1 MESHIHVCIHLFCG
15 FFCVKISSIFRM
27 QHVLSRYYENHLDPS
42 PLMYF
47 RNKFHTKS
55 LILSISFNGTLDVE
69 KVINFLVLLMKLN
82 MTLDGIHHMMGVAVV
97 VGYTTTYA
105 IIAVSFN
112 SACGK
117 LSSIQHYVIKFVIE
131 LQWFSLGTLVSSN
144 NKTDHHDTWWM
155 NWPMMYENWKFEL
168 ITKKHS
174 IVAAG
179 ADEKVTYKERFPSQ
193 HLLSLRRKL
202 PI

>member
-27 QHVLSRYYENHLDPS
+27 QHVLSKYYENHLDPS

-82 MTLDGIHHMMGVAVV
+82 TTLDGIHHMMGVAVV

-112 SACGK
+112 SARGE
-117 LSSIQHYVIKFVIE
+117 LYSIQHYVIKFVID
-131 LQWFSLGTLVSSN
+131 LQWFSLGTPVSSN
-144 NKTDHHDTWWM
+144 NKTDHHDT
-155 NWPMMYENWKFEL
+155 
-168 ITKKHS
+168 
-174 IVAAG
+174 
-179 ADEKVTYKERFPSQ
+179 
-193 HLLSLRRKL
+193 
-202 PI
+202 